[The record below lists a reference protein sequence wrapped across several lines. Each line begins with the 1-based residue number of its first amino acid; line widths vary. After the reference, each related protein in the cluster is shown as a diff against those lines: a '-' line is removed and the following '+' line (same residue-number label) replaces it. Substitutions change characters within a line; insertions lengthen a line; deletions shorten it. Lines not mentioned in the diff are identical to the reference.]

1 MKQSKLCRPKTADL
15 RRLKEK
21 LLENEKQDKDDSSST
36 TTETSSIE
44 AEDKVLGEVQLYQY
58 IESEI

>member
-1 MKQSKLCRPKTADL
+1 VKQSKLRRPKAADL

-21 LLENEKQDKDDSSST
+21 LMENEKQDKDDSSST

-44 AEDKVLGEVQLYQY
+44 AEDKV
-58 IESEI
+58 